1 MNRGNEMVKLVGE
14 IRSIVTMLDAATD
27 TAAQAILEGNQATLL
42 ESLEYIGNNNDFR
55 DVVGV
60 FSYILLFSLTY
71 RVKNGFS

>member
-42 ESLEYIGNNNDFR
+42 ESLEFIHRQFLLGS
-55 DVVGV
+55 GV
-60 FSYILLFSLTY
+60 SSVAK
-71 RVKNGFS
+71 RKMK